1 MQIDVRRFILC
12 KTQLEPK
19 TLPPLDWECQKV
31 MHRRR
36 HGTIDE

>member
-12 KTQLEPK
+12 KTQLEQK
-19 TLPPLDWECQKV
+19 TLAPLDWECQKV
-31 MHRRR
+31 VHRRR